1 MINKIAMFV
10 WMIITSLMVIVVL
23 MENTG
28 TQPTVP
34 VKVLKMTRMLQIV
47 KSGVTLKQINANY
60 VTYL

>member
-1 MINKIAMFV
+1 
-10 WMIITSLMVIVVL
+10 MVIVVL

-47 KSGVTLKQINANY
+47 KSGVMLKQINANY
-60 VTYL
+60 VIFL